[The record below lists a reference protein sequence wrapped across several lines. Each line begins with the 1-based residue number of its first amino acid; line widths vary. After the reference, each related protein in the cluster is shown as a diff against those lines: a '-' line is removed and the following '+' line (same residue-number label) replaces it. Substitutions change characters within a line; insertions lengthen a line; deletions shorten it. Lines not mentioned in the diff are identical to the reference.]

1 MKTRDRKI
9 GVLVMKEI
17 HLLSI
22 AFVCMALMLSCSE
35 QASEQETM
43 GPVMEWDEAYE
54 EFAAQ
59 FLQRLGPDYDPKSI
73 TGHARYCFKT
83 MTPFFREQE
92 ISLHEREALVALCLM
107 SGIEFKQSQLEYDG
121 LLNKEEKRQM
131 NQSCINDI
139 AAMGAPAESVCLTV
153 IRAIA
158 PLKKGQYQRKF
169 PYVLT
174 GYYAIF
180 VLQHMKSSEAVPV
193 LMEIASSQLELRGA
207 AGRAL
212 GLIGDPQ
219 AVPVLRKLER
229 DRKEIIR
236 REARDA
242 IRRIEQMPGATPLK
256 NDDVTSPTD
265 R

>member
-1 MKTRDRKI
+1 
-9 GVLVMKEI
+9 
-17 HLLSI
+17 
-22 AFVCMALMLSCSE
+22 
-35 QASEQETM
+35 M
-43 GPVMEWDEAYE
+43 GPVIEWDETCE
-54 EFAAQ
+54 QLAAQ

-73 TGHARYCFKT
+73 TSHARYCFKT

-92 ISLHEREALVALCLM
+92 ELSLREREVLVALCLM
-107 SGIEFKQSQLEYDG
+107 SGIEFNQNQLEYDG
-121 LLNKEEKRQM
+121 LLNREEKRQM

-139 AAMGAPAESVCLTV
+139 AAMGAPAESVCLTL

-158 PLKKGQYQRKF
+158 PLKKGKYQKKF
-169 PYVLT
+169 PYVFT

-219 AVPVLRKLER
+219 AIPVLRTLER
-229 DRKEIIR
+229 DHEEIIR

-256 NDDVTSPTD
+256 NDDLTSPTD